1 MRKTRLGR
9 PFFALLPMLLL
20 FIHGRAQDFQFSQF
34 YAAPLYLNPAL
45 TGISQETRMGSVYRN
60 QWPGLDY
67 KFTAVSA
74 YVDHYSFDQKS
85 GVGLSISSFSEEFL
99 KINTTEISGYY
110 AYNLQLSERAALQV
124 GTQISYNQKRGTLE
138 NLFFGDQIDI
148 FNQTTFPSS
157 ADAVGGLEPFSY
169 FSIGMGAVLT
179 LDKLWIGVSGHHLNR
194 PNLAFFIRDGQTQH
208 WPKYSLQA
216 GYTIPLEEP
225 EFWEEGSGE
234 FVHFLA
240 NYKRQGPF
248 QFLDAQVQVL
258 LNQLV
263 LGAGL
268 RGMPIQSD
276 LSKRESLIGLFGLNL
291 SNGLALGYSYDY
303 PISDV
308 GAQTLG
314 SHELSLRYQFF
325 YGTPKSR
332 GQRSRVLPCFSYL
345 R

>member
-1 MRKTRLGR
+1 MNRNLKPILLACT
-9 PFFALLPMLLL
+9 ALLLC
-20 FIHGRAQDFQFSQF
+20 FQGRAQDFQFSQF

-67 KFTAVSA
+67 QFTAFTA
-74 YVDHYSFDQKS
+74 YVDHYSFDYKS
-85 GVGLSISSFSEEFL
+85 GMGLSVSSFSEEFL
-99 KINTTEISGYY
+99 KLNTTEVSGYY
-110 AYNLQLSERAALQV
+110 AYNLQLSERANFQL
-124 GTQISYNQKRGTLE
+124 GTQISYIQKRGTLE
-138 NLFFGDQIDI
+138 NLLFGDQIDV
-148 FNQTTFPSS
+148 FNQTTLPSS

-169 FSIGMGAVLT
+169 FSVGLGGVLT
-179 LDKLWIGVSGHHLNR
+179 WDKLWVGISGHHLNR
-194 PNLAFFIRDGQTQH
+194 PNMAFYVRDGQTQH

-225 EFWEEGSGE
+225 EFWEEGSGK
-234 FVHFLA
+234 FVHFMA

-248 QFLDAQVQVL
+248 QFVDAGVQVL

-263 LGAGL
+263 VGAGL

-276 LSKRESLIGLFGLNL
+276 LPKRESVIGLFGLNL
-291 SNGLALGYSYDY
+291 SSGLAVGYSYDY

-308 GAQTLG
+308 GSQTLG

>member
-1 MRKTRLGR
+1 MNRNLK
-9 PFFALLPMLLL
+9 PILLACTTLL
-20 FIHGRAQDFQFSQF
+20 FCFQGRGQDFQFSQF

-45 TGISQETRMGSVYRN
+45 TGISQETRMGSVYRR

-67 KFTAVSA
+67 QFTAVTA
-74 YVDHYSFDQKS
+74 YMDHYSFDYKS
-85 GVGLSISSFSEEFL
+85 GVGLSLSSFSEEFL
-99 KINTTEISGYY
+99 KLNTTDISGYY
-110 AYNLQLSERAALQV
+110 AYNLQLSERVNFQL
-124 GTQISYNQKRGTLE
+124 GTQISYIQKRGTLE
-138 NLFFGDQIDI
+138 NLLFGDQIDV
-148 FNQTTFPSS
+148 FNQALFPSS

-169 FSIGMGAVLT
+169 FSVGLGGVLT
-179 LDKLWIGVSGHHLNR
+179 WDKLWLGISGHHLNR
-194 PNLAFFIRDGQTQH
+194 PNRTFYVRDGKTQH

-225 EFWEEGSGE
+225 EFWEEGSGK
-234 FVHFLA
+234 FIHLMT

-248 QFLDAQVQVL
+248 QFVDAGLQVL

-263 LGAGL
+263 VGGGFRSL
-268 RGMPIQSD
+268 PIQSD
-276 LSKRESLIGLFGLNL
+276 LPKRESVVGLFGLNL
-291 SNGLALGYSYDY
+291 PNGLAVGYSYDY

-308 GAQTLG
+308 GSQTLG

-332 GQRSRVLPCFSYL
+332 GQRSRVLSCFSYL

>member
-1 MRKTRLGR
+1 MNRNLKSI
-9 PFFALLPMLLL
+9 LLACTVLL
-20 FIHGRAQDFQFSQF
+20 FCFQGIAQDFQFSQF

-45 TGISQETRMGSVYRN
+45 AGISQETRMGSVYRN

-67 KFTAVSA
+67 QFTAVTA
-74 YVDHYSFDQKS
+74 YLDHYSFDYKS
-85 GVGLSISSFSEEFL
+85 GMGLSLSSFSEEFL
-99 KINTTEISGYY
+99 KFNTTDISGYY
-110 AYNLQLSERAALQV
+110 AYNLQLSELVNIQL
-124 GTQISYNQKRGTLE
+124 GTQISYIQKRGTLE
-138 NLFFGDQIDI
+138 NLLFGDQIDV
-148 FNQTTFPSS
+148 FNQTTLSSS

-169 FSIGMGAVLT
+169 FSVGLGGVLNW
-179 LDKLWIGVSGHHLNR
+179 DKLWVGFSGHHLNR
-194 PNLAFFIRDGQTQH
+194 PNVTFYVRDGQSLH
-208 WPKYSLQA
+208 WPKYSIQA

-225 EFWEEGSGE
+225 EFWEEGSGK
-234 FVHFLA
+234 FVHLMA

-248 QFLDAQVQVL
+248 QFLDAGVQVL

-263 LGAGL
+263 VGGGFRSL
-268 RGMPIQSD
+268 PIQSD
-276 LSKRESLIGLFGLNL
+276 LPKRESVIGLFGLNL
-291 SNGLALGYSYDY
+291 SSGLAFGYSYDY

-308 GAQTLG
+308 GSQTLG

>member
-1 MRKTRLGR
+1 MNRNLKSI
-9 PFFALLPMLLL
+9 LLDCTLLL
-20 FIHGRAQDFQFSQF
+20 LCFQGRAQDFQFSQF

-45 TGISQETRMGSVYRN
+45 TGISQETRMGSVYRR

-67 KFTAVSA
+67 QFTAVTA
-74 YVDHYSFDQKS
+74 YLDHYSFDYKS
-85 GVGLSISSFSEEFL
+85 GMGLSLSSFSEEFL
-99 KINTTEISGYY
+99 KLNTTDISGYY
-110 AYNLQLSERAALQV
+110 AYNLQLSERANFQL
-124 GTQISYNQKRGTLE
+124 GTQISYIQKRGTLE
-138 NLFFGDQIDI
+138 NLLFGDQIDV
-148 FNQTTFPSS
+148 FNQALFPSS

-169 FSIGMGAVLT
+169 FSLGLGGVLT
-179 LDKLWIGVSGHHLNR
+179 WDKLWVGFSGHHLNR
-194 PNLAFFIRDGQTQH
+194 PNSAFFMRDGQSQH

-225 EFWEEGSGE
+225 EFWEEGSGK
-234 FVHFLA
+234 FVHLMA

-248 QFLDAQVQVL
+248 QFVDAGLQVL

-263 LGAGL
+263 VGGGFRSL
-268 RGMPIQSD
+268 PIQSD
-276 LSKRESLIGLFGLNL
+276 LSKRESVIGLFGLNL
-291 SNGLALGYSYDY
+291 PNGLAVGYSYDY

-308 GAQTLG
+308 GSQTLG

-332 GQRSRVLPCFSYL
+332 GQLSRVLPCFSYL

>member
-1 MRKTRLGR
+1 MKRNLKFILLAWM
-9 PFFALLPMLLL
+9 ALLLCVQ
-20 FIHGRAQDFQFSQF
+20 GRAQDFQFSQF

-67 KFTAVSA
+67 KFTAFTA

-85 GVGLSISSFSEEFL
+85 GVGLSVSSFSEEFL

-110 AYNLQLSERAALQV
+110 AYNLQFSDRVNFQV
-124 GTQISYNQKRGTLE
+124 GTQISYIQKRGTLE
-138 NLFFGDQIDI
+138 NLLFGDQIDV
-148 FNQTTFPSS
+148 FNQTTLPSS

-169 FSIGMGAVLT
+169 FSVGLGGVLT
-179 LDKLWIGVSGHHLNR
+179 WDNLWVGVSGHHLNK
-194 PNLAFFIRDGQTQH
+194 PSLAFFMRDGESQH
-208 WPKYSLQA
+208 WPKFSFQA

-225 EFWEEGSGE
+225 EFWEEGSGK
-234 FVHFLA
+234 FVHFMA

-248 QFLDAQVQVL
+248 QFLDAGVQVL

-276 LSKRESLIGLFGLNL
+276 LPKRDSIIGLFGLNL
-291 SNGLALGYSYDY
+291 SNGLAVGYSYDY

-308 GAQTLG
+308 GSQTLG
-314 SHELSLRYQFF
+314 SHELSLSYQFF

-332 GQRSRVLPCFSYL
+332 GQRSRVLSCFSYL

>member
-1 MRKTRLGR
+1 MNRNLKSILLALT
-9 PFFALLPMLLL
+9 ALLLCVQ
-20 FIHGRAQDFQFSQF
+20 GRAQDFQFSQF

-67 KFTAVSA
+67 QFTAFTA
-74 YVDHYSFDQKS
+74 YVDHYSFDYKS
-85 GVGLSISSFSEEFL
+85 GMGLSVSSFSEEFL
-99 KINTTEISGYY
+99 KLNTTEVSGYY
-110 AYNLQLSERAALQV
+110 AYNLQLSERANFQL
-124 GTQISYNQKRGTLE
+124 GTQISYIQKRGTLE
-138 NLFFGDQIDI
+138 NLLFGDQIDV
-148 FNQTTFPSS
+148 FNQTTLPSS

-169 FSIGMGAVLT
+169 FSVGLGGVLT
-179 LDKLWIGVSGHHLNR
+179 WDKLWVGISGHHLNR
-194 PNLAFFIRDGQTQH
+194 PNMAFYVRDGQTQH

-225 EFWEEGSGE
+225 EFWEEGSGK
-234 FVHFLA
+234 FVHFMA
-240 NYKRQGPF
+240 NYKSQGPF
-248 QFLDAQVQVL
+248 QFVDAGVQVL

-263 LGAGL
+263 VGAGL

-276 LSKRESLIGLFGLNL
+276 LPKRESVIGLFGLNL
-291 SNGLALGYSYDY
+291 SSGLAVGYSYDY

-308 GAQTLG
+308 GSQTLG

>member
-1 MRKTRLGR
+1 
-9 PFFALLPMLLL
+9 
-20 FIHGRAQDFQFSQF
+20 
-34 YAAPLYLNPAL
+34 
-45 TGISQETRMGSVYRN
+45 MGSVYRK

-67 KFTAVSA
+67 QFTAFSA
-74 YVDHYSFDQKS
+74 YLDHYSFDYKS
-85 GVGLSISSFSEEFL
+85 GVGLSLSSFSEEFL
-99 KINTTEISGYY
+99 KLNTTDISGYY
-110 AYNLQLSERAALQV
+110 AYNLQLSERSNFQL
-124 GTQISYNQKRGTLE
+124 GTQISFIQKRGTLE
-138 NLFFGDQIDI
+138 NLLFGDQIDV
-148 FNQTTFPSS
+148 FNQATLPSS

-169 FSIGMGAVLT
+169 FSVGLGGVLT
-179 LDKLWIGVSGHHLNR
+179 LNKLWVGISGRHLNR
-194 PNLAFFIRDGQTQH
+194 PTRTFFVRDGQPQH

-225 EFWEEGSGE
+225 EFWEEGTGK
-234 FVHFLA
+234 FIHLLA

-248 QFLDAQVQVL
+248 QFVDAGVQVL

-263 LGAGL
+263 VGAGF
-268 RGMPIQSD
+268 RNMPIQSD
-276 LSKRESLIGLFGLNL
+276 LPKRESVIGHFGLNL
-291 SNGLALGYSYDY
+291 PNGLAVGYSYDY

-308 GAQTLG
+308 GSQTLG

>member
-1 MRKTRLGR
+1 MNRNLKSTYLV
-9 PFFALLPMLLL
+9 LSVLLL
-20 FIHGRAQDFQFSQF
+20 CFQGRAQDFQFSQF

-45 TGISQETRMGSVYRN
+45 TGISQQTRMGTLYRN

-67 KFTAVSA
+67 QFPAFTA

-85 GVGLSISSFSEEFL
+85 GVGLSVSSFSEEFL
-99 KINTTEISGYY
+99 KLNTTEISGYY
-110 AYNLQLSERAALQV
+110 AYNLQLSDRVAFQL
-124 GTQISYNQKRGTLE
+124 GTQISYIQKRGTLE
-138 NLFFGDQIDI
+138 NLLFGDQIDV
-148 FNQTTFPSS
+148 FNQALFPSS

-169 FSIGMGAVLT
+169 FSVGLGGVLT
-179 LDKLWIGVSGHHLNR
+179 WDKLWIGISGHHLNR
-194 PNLAFFIRDGQTQH
+194 PNLAFYVRDGQTQH

-225 EFWEEGSGE
+225 EFWEEGTGK

-248 QFLDAQVQVL
+248 QFLDMGVQVL

-268 RGMPIQSD
+268 RNMPIQSD
-276 LSKRESLIGLFGLNL
+276 LPKRESLIALFGLNL
-291 SNGLALGYSYDY
+291 SNGLAVGYSYDY

-308 GAQTLG
+308 GSQTLG
-314 SHELSLRYQFF
+314 SHELSLRYQFL
-325 YGTPKSR
+325 YGSPKSR

>member
-1 MRKTRLGR
+1 MNRNLKPILLACT
-9 PFFALLPMLLL
+9 ALLLCVQ
-20 FIHGRAQDFQFSQF
+20 GSAQDFQFSQF

-45 TGISQETRMGSVYRN
+45 TGISQETRMGSVYRR

-67 KFTAVSA
+67 QFTAVTA
-74 YVDHYSFDQKS
+74 YVDHYSFDYKS
-85 GVGLSISSFSEEFL
+85 GMGLSTSSFSEEFL
-99 KINTTEISGYY
+99 KLNTTDISGYY
-110 AYNLQLSERAALQV
+110 AYNLQFSERVNFQL
-124 GTQISYNQKRGTLE
+124 GTQISYIQKRGTLE
-138 NLFFGDQIDI
+138 NLLFGDQIDV
-148 FNQTTFPSS
+148 FNQAIFPSS

-169 FSIGMGAVLT
+169 FSVGLGGVLT
-179 LDKLWIGVSGHHLNR
+179 WDKLWVGFSGHHLNR
-194 PNLAFFIRDGQTQH
+194 PNIAFYVRDGQSQH
-208 WPKYSLQA
+208 WPKYSIQA

-225 EFWEEGSGE
+225 EFWEEGSGK
-234 FVHFLA
+234 FIHLMT

-248 QFLDAQVQVL
+248 QFIDAGLQVL

-263 LGAGL
+263 VGGGFRSL
-268 RGMPIQSD
+268 PIQSD
-276 LSKRESLIGLFGLNL
+276 LPKRESVIGLFGLNL
-291 SNGLALGYSYDY
+291 SSGLAFGYSYDY

-308 GAQTLG
+308 GSQTLG

>member
-1 MRKTRLGR
+1 M
-9 PFFALLPMLLL
+9 ALLLCVK
-20 FIHGRAQDFQFSQF
+20 GRAQDFQFSQF

-45 TGISQETRMGSVYRN
+45 AGISQETRMGSVYRK

-67 KFTAVSA
+67 QFTAVSA
-74 YVDHYSFDQKS
+74 YLDHYSFDYKS
-85 GVGLSISSFSEEFL
+85 GMGLSLSSFSEEFL
-99 KINTTEISGYY
+99 KLNTTEVSGYY
-110 AYNLQLSERAALQV
+110 AYNLQLSERTNFQL
-124 GTQISYNQKRGTLE
+124 GTQISYIQKRGTLE
-138 NLFFGDQIDI
+138 NLLFGDQIDV
-148 FNQTTFPSS
+148 FNQTTLPSS

-169 FSIGMGAVLT
+169 FSVGLGGVLT
-179 LDKLWIGVSGHHLNR
+179 WDKLWVGISGHHLNR
-194 PNLAFFIRDGQTQH
+194 PYRSFYARDGQTRH

-216 GYTIPLEEP
+216 GYTIPIDEP
-225 EFWEEGSGE
+225 EFWEEGSGK
-234 FVHFLA
+234 FVHLMA

-248 QFLDAQVQVL
+248 QFVDAGVQVL

-263 LGAGL
+263 VGAGL

-276 LSKRESLIGLFGLNL
+276 LPKRESVIGLFGLNL
-291 SNGLALGYSYDY
+291 SSGLAVGYSYDY

-308 GAQTLG
+308 GSLTLG

-332 GQRSRVLPCFSYL
+332 GQRSRILPCFLYL

>member
-1 MRKTRLGR
+1 MRKISVGKHLLTLL
-9 PFFALLPMLLL
+9 ALLI
-20 FIHGRAQDFQFSQF
+20 FFSQGKAQDFQFSQF

-67 KFTAVSA
+67 KFTAFTA
-74 YVDHYSFDQKS
+74 YVDHYGFDRKS
-85 GVGLSISSFSEEFL
+85 GVGLSVSSFSEEFL

-110 AYNLQLSERAALQV
+110 AYNLQLSDRVNFQL
-124 GTQISYNQKRGTLE
+124 GTQISYIQKRGTLE
-138 NLFFGDQIDI
+138 NLLFGDQIDV
-148 FNQTTFPSS
+148 FNQTTLPSS
-157 ADAVGGLEPFSY
+157 ADAIGGLEPFSY
-169 FSIGMGAVLT
+169 FSLGLGGVLT
-179 LDKLWIGVSGHHLNR
+179 WDNLWVGVSGHHLNK
-194 PNLAFFIRDGQTQH
+194 PSLAFFMRDGESQH
-208 WPKYSLQA
+208 WPKFSLQA

-225 EFWEEGSGE
+225 EFWEEGTGK
-234 FVHFLA
+234 FVHFMA

-248 QFLDAQVQVL
+248 QFLDAGVQVL
-258 LNQLV
+258 HNQLV
-263 LGAGL
+263 VGAGL
-268 RGMPIQSD
+268 RDMPIQSD
-276 LSKRESLIGLFGLNL
+276 LPKRDSIIGLFGLNL
-291 SNGLALGYSYDY
+291 SNGLAMGYSYDY

-308 GAQTLG
+308 GSQTLG

>member
-1 MRKTRLGR
+1 MNRNLKFTIL
-9 PFFALLPMLLL
+9 AWSLLLL
-20 FIHGRAQDFQFSQF
+20 FFQGRAQDFQFSQF

-45 TGISQETRMGSVYRN
+45 TGISQETRMGSVYRK

-67 KFTAVSA
+67 QFTAFSA
-74 YVDHYSFDQKS
+74 YVDHYSFDHKS
-85 GVGLSISSFSEEFL
+85 GVGLSVSSFSEEFL
-99 KINTTEISGYY
+99 KLNTTDISGFY
-110 AYNLQLSERAALQV
+110 AYNLQLSERVAFQL
-124 GTQISYNQKRGTLE
+124 GTQVSYIQKRGTLE
-138 NLFFGDQIDI
+138 NLLFGDQIDV
-148 FNQTTFPSS
+148 FNQALFPSS

-169 FSIGMGAVLT
+169 FSIGLGGVFT
-179 LDKLWIGVSGHHLNR
+179 WDKLWIGISGHHLNR
-194 PNLAFFIRDGQTQH
+194 PNLAFYVRDGQTQH

-216 GYTIPLEEP
+216 GYTIPLDDP
-225 EFWEEGSGE
+225 DFWEEGSGK
-234 FVHFLA
+234 FVHLMA

-248 QFLDAQVQVL
+248 QFLDAGLQVL

-263 LGAGL
+263 VGGGL
-268 RGMPIQSD
+268 RSLPIQSE
-276 LSKRESLIGLFGLNL
+276 LPKRESVIGLVGLNL
-291 SNGLALGYSYDY
+291 SAGLAVSYSYDY

-308 GAQTLG
+308 GSQTLG

>member
-1 MRKTRLGR
+1 MRKRR
-9 PFFALLPMLLL
+9 QLLVLLVMLLV
-20 FIHGRAQDFQFSQF
+20 FSPGKTQDFQFTQF

-67 KFTAVSA
+67 QFTAFTA

-85 GVGLSISSFSEEFL
+85 GIGISFSSFSEDFL
-99 KINTTEISGYY
+99 KLNTTEISGYY
-110 AYNLQLSERAALQV
+110 AYNLQLSEDAALQV

-138 NLFFGDQIDI
+138 NLLFGDQIDI
-148 FNQTTFPSS
+148 FNQSHLPSS
-157 ADAVGGLEPFSY
+157 ADAVGGLEPFNY
-169 FSIGMGAVLT
+169 FSIGLGTVLT
-179 LDKLWIGVSGHHLNR
+179 WDKLWIGVAGHHLNR
-194 PNLAFFIRDGQTQH
+194 PNLAFYVRDGHTQH

-216 GYTIPLEEP
+216 GYTIPLDEP
-225 EFWEEGSGE
+225 EFWEEDSGK
-234 FVHFLA
+234 FVHLMA

-248 QFLDAQVQVL
+248 QFVDFGLQLL

-268 RGMPIQSD
+268 RNMPIQSD
-276 LSKRESLIGLFGLNL
+276 LPKRESVIALFGLNL
-291 SNGLALGYSYDY
+291 SNGLSMGYSYDY

-308 GAQTLG
+308 GSQTLG
-314 SHELSLRYQFF
+314 SHEWSLRYQFF

>member
-1 MRKTRLGR
+1 MNRNLKSILLALT
-9 PFFALLPMLLL
+9 ALLLCVQ
-20 FIHGRAQDFQFSQF
+20 GRAQDFQFSQF

-67 KFTAVSA
+67 QFTAFTA
-74 YVDHYSFDQKS
+74 YVDHYSFDYKS
-85 GVGLSISSFSEEFL
+85 GMGLSVSSFSEEFL
-99 KINTTEISGYY
+99 KLNTTEVSGYY
-110 AYNLQLSERAALQV
+110 AYNLQLSERANFQL
-124 GTQISYNQKRGTLE
+124 GTQISYIQKRGTLE
-138 NLFFGDQIDI
+138 NLLFGDQIDV
-148 FNQTTFPSS
+148 FNQTTLPSS

-169 FSIGMGAVLT
+169 FSLGLGGVLT
-179 LDKLWIGVSGHHLNR
+179 WDKLWVGISGHHLNR
-194 PNLAFFIRDGQTQH
+194 PNMAFYVRDGQTQH

-225 EFWEEGSGE
+225 EFWEEGSGK
-234 FVHFLA
+234 FVHFMA

-248 QFLDAQVQVL
+248 QFVDAGVQVL

-263 LGAGL
+263 VGAGL

-276 LSKRESLIGLFGLNL
+276 LPKRESIIGLFGLNL
-291 SNGLALGYSYDY
+291 SSGLAVGYSYDY

-308 GAQTLG
+308 GSQTLG

>member
-1 MRKTRLGR
+1 
-9 PFFALLPMLLL
+9 
-20 FIHGRAQDFQFSQF
+20 
-34 YAAPLYLNPAL
+34 
-45 TGISQETRMGSVYRN
+45 
-60 QWPGLDY
+60 
-67 KFTAVSA
+67 
-74 YVDHYSFDQKS
+74 VDHYSFDYKS
-85 GVGLSISSFSEEFL
+85 GMGLSVSSFSEEFL
-99 KINTTEISGYY
+99 KLNTTEVSGYY
-110 AYNLQLSERAALQV
+110 AYNLQLSERANFQL
-124 GTQISYNQKRGTLE
+124 GTQISYIQKRGTLE
-138 NLFFGDQIDI
+138 NLLFGDQIDV
-148 FNQTTFPSS
+148 FNQTTLPSS

-169 FSIGMGAVLT
+169 FSVGLGGVLT
-179 LDKLWIGVSGHHLNR
+179 WDKLWVGISGHHLNR
-194 PNLAFFIRDGQTQH
+194 PNMAFYVRDGQTQH

-225 EFWEEGSGE
+225 EFWEEGSGK
-234 FVHFLA
+234 FVHFMA

-248 QFLDAQVQVL
+248 QFVDAGVQVL

-263 LGAGL
+263 VGAGL

-276 LSKRESLIGLFGLNL
+276 LPKRESIIGLFGLNL
-291 SNGLALGYSYDY
+291 SSGLAVGYSYDY

-308 GAQTLG
+308 GSQTLG

>member
-1 MRKTRLGR
+1 MNRNLKSILLACT
-9 PFFALLPMLLL
+9 ALLLC
-20 FIHGRAQDFQFSQF
+20 FQGRAQDFQFSQF

-45 TGISQETRMGSVYRN
+45 TGISQETRMGSVYRR

-67 KFTAVSA
+67 QFTAVTA
-74 YVDHYSFDQKS
+74 YMDHYIFDYKS
-85 GVGLSISSFSEEFL
+85 GVGLSLSSFSEEFL
-99 KINTTEISGYY
+99 KLNTTDISGYY
-110 AYNLQLSERAALQV
+110 AYNLHLSERVNFQL
-124 GTQISYNQKRGTLE
+124 GTQISYIQKRGTLE
-138 NLFFGDQIDI
+138 NLLFGDQIDV
-148 FNQTTFPSS
+148 FNQALFPSS

-169 FSIGMGAVLT
+169 FSVGLGGVLT
-179 LDKLWIGVSGHHLNR
+179 WDKLWVGISGLHLNR
-194 PNLAFFIRDGQTQH
+194 PNRTFYVRDGQSQH

-225 EFWEEGSGE
+225 EFWEEGSGK
-234 FVHFLA
+234 FVHLMA

-248 QFLDAQVQVL
+248 QFVDVGLQVL

-263 LGAGL
+263 VGGGFRSL
-268 RGMPIQSD
+268 PIQSD
-276 LSKRESLIGLFGLNL
+276 LPKRESVVGLFGLNL
-291 SNGLALGYSYDY
+291 PNGLAVGYSYDY

-308 GAQTLG
+308 GSQTLG

-332 GQRSRVLPCFSYL
+332 GQRSRVLSCFSYL